1 MLAVKLSG
9 SAHAHIPLLFLISFF
24 NPKQQVMA
32 RFQNPSSAPLHTISY
47 PSDDLAA
54 TSIEKCLTR
63 PIFQTA
69 KTLVNLKNSNRLAV
83 SPPRKPSKLS
93 PLLHSHKEYK
103 RMGRK
108 RLPRCPTLERIK
120 TKNCFI
126 QGVPCTPPSSPRSCS
141 TPPSLDID
149 VSMKKNF
156 SIHPEILTVH
166 DVDGARILASMTS
179 ISRMTGNGISSIQD
193 SNWQNQL
200 NVRCEGACILFFP
213 SLTIHLRAQN
223 SLPWFCTNFQAPTK
237 IGQQLGGTSQPT
249 SPKTGQHSSSS
260 AHSTMAHH
268 YELWVIQLKQ

>member
-1 MLAVKLSG
+1 MSYLGANQDKE
-9 SAHAHIPLLFLISFF
+9 LFYS
-24 NPKQQVMA
+24 
-32 RFQNPSSAPLHTISY
+32 R
-47 PSDDLAA
+47 
-54 TSIEKCLTR
+54 
-63 PIFQTA
+63 
-69 KTLVNLKNSNRLAV
+69 
-83 SPPRKPSKLS
+83 S
-93 PLLHSHKEYK
+93 PLYTAIVSSLLQHPTFTRH
-103 RMGRK
+103 
-108 RLPRCPTLERIK
+108 RC
-120 TKNCFI
+120 
-126 QGVPCTPPSSPRSCS
+126 
-141 TPPSLDID
+141 LDE
-149 VSMKKNF
+149 KNF